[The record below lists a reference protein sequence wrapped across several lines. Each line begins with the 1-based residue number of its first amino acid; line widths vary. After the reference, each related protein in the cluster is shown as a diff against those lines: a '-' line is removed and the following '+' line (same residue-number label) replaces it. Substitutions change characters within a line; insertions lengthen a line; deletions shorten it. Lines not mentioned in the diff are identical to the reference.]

1 MRTRL
6 KMNITCAKING
17 KTQNKVYHRCIN
29 KKKKNKNKKRHE
41 HNNSKRAQKQQTNRA
56 KHVRHDKRLHLGVWK
71 KKNPRQASELAAMRM
86 KIIILRFLQH
96 RYERALQYSKAA
108 NCGKSCNV
116 RVPVV
121 PAASALSAH
130 PCRTF
135 GGKHIGALP
144 GLLIHSSRFRQL

>member
-29 KKKKNKNKKRHE
+29 KKKKNPKKDMNTTTPKEHKN
-41 HNNSKRAQKQQTNRA
+41 NKQTGPNMRGTTNVCIWA
-56 KHVRHDKRLHLGVWK
+56 FEK